1 MIRQSPEEAQKRFAI
16 DQHSIQADEFAN
28 RYLDLNADAYGSC
41 FTYSRRRLDELLER
55 YLPRR
60 GAALSLLDVGC
71 GTGHHMAALRE
82 RGFEV
87 AGVDGS
93 EEMLEHAR
101 AQNPGSEVRHADV
114 EAIPFPD
121 ASFDFV
127 VCIEVLRYLPGSA
140 RCIKEMARVLKPGG
154 VCLAT
159 ATPAF
164 NLNGYWLVNRVANRM
179 RVSDLVRL
187 KQFFT
192 TSSRLRREFA
202 EAGFQ
207 DSTVHGVYLGP
218 INWVERL
225 MPAVL
230 PRVLRAWE
238 KADARLADR
247 VILRELSNMFLVQAT
262 RSRRAGSFIE

>member
-1 MIRQSPEEAQKRFAI
+1 MTHQSPEATGTEIQKRFAI
-16 DQHSIQADEFAN
+16 DQHSIQAGEFAR
-28 RYLDLNADAYGSC
+28 RYLDLDADVYGSC
-41 FTYSRRRLDELLER
+41 FTYSRRRLDVLLDR
-55 YLPRR
+55 FLPRH
-60 GAALSLLDVGC
+60 GEGLSLLDVGC
-71 GTGHHMAALRE
+71 GTGHHLAGMRE

-101 AQNPGSEVRHADV
+101 LNNPGADIRRADV

-127 VCIEVLRYLPGSA
+127 VCREVLRYLPGSA
-140 RCIKEMARVLKPGG
+140 ACIQEMARVLKPGG

-159 ATPAF
+159 ATPVL
-164 NLNGYWLVNRVANRM
+164 NLNGYWLVNRIANTV
-179 RVSDLVRL
+179 RVGDLVRL

-192 TSSRLRREFA
+192 TSSKLRREFA

-207 DSTVHGVYLGP
+207 NSAVHGVYLGP

-225 MPAVL
+225 LPAAL
-230 PRVLRAWE
+230 PRVLKAWE
-238 KADARLADR
+238 KSDAVLADR
-247 VILRELSNMFLVQAT
+247 PVLRELSNMFLVHAT
-262 RSRRAGSFIE
+262 RGR